1 MLSTVVGRITEDMDH
16 DTLNDK
22 GWAYEQIKG
31 SCGEGT
37 LGHPDGPNIIT
48 RSSYV
53 KREAGE

>member
-1 MLSTVVGRITEDMDH
+1 MLSTVLGRITEDVDR
-16 DTLNDK
+16 DILNGK

-31 SCGEGT
+31 SYGKGT

-48 RSSYV
+48 KSSYV